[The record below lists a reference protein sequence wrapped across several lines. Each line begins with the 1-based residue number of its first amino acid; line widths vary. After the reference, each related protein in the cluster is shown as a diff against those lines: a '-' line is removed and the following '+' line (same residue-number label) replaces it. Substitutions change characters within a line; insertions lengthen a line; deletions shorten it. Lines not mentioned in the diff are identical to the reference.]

1 MTYIPHSAE
10 DLRAMLET
18 IGVSSVEELYGD
30 IPPELRLERD
40 LDLPPPLS
48 EWEVVRLLCSLAEAN
63 EPLVCF
69 AGAGIYDH
77 YVPAVVDQILRRSE
91 FYTAYTPYQ
100 PEVAQGTLQ
109 VIYEFQTIVSE
120 LSGLDVAN
128 ASMYDG
134 ASACA
139 EAVHLAA
146 SAVDGRRGLVVS
158 ATVHPHYRK
167 VLATYVAGLGLNVRT
182 VPQRRGVTDLEALA
196 DAVDDG
202 TAAVVVQ
209 SPNFFGV
216 IEGWDEAAE
225 IAHRRGAL
233 LVAVFDPVASA
244 ILKSPGESGADIAV
258 AEGQPLGNAMSF
270 GGPGVGLFAA
280 RRQFLRRM
288 PGRIAG
294 ATVDAEGRRG
304 FVLTLQ
310 TREQHIRREKATS
323 NICTN
328 QALNALAATVH
339 VAALGL
345 SGMRQAAEVS
355 LRKAHYAFER
365 LTAMDGLEPLF
376 PEAPFFKEFALR
388 TREPARALVEK
399 ARAKGYLAGV
409 DLARF
414 RDPALGV
421 EDGLLVAVTEKR
433 SREEIDGLAAAL
445 AEAAGGE

>member
-1 MTYIPHSAE
+1 MSYVPHSAE
-10 DLRAMLET
+10 DVGAMLET
-18 IGVSSVEELYGD
+18 IGVGSVEELYAD
-30 IPPELRLERD
+30 IPQELVLDRD
-40 LDLPPPLS
+40 LELPAPLS
-48 EWEVVRLLCSLAEAN
+48 EWEVVRLLRSLAALN
-63 EPLVCF
+63 QLPVCF

-77 YVPAVVDQILRRSE
+77 YVPAAVDQILRRAE

-109 VIYEFQTIVSE
+109 AIYEFQTIVCE
-120 LSGLDVAN
+120 LAGLDVAN

-134 ASACA
+134 ASALA
-139 EAVHLAA
+139 EAVHMA
-146 SAVDGRRGLVVS
+146 SVAVGGRRRLVVS

-167 VLATYVAGLGLNVRT
+167 VLQTYVAGLGLEVRT
-182 VPQRRGVTDLEALA
+182 VPQQNGAGDPDALA
-196 DAVDDG
+196 DAVNGD

-216 IEGWDEAAE
+216 LEGWDDAAE
-225 IAHRRGAL
+225 VAHRHGAL

-244 ILKSPGESGADIAV
+244 LLKSPGESGADVAV

-270 GGPGVGLFAA
+270 GGPGVGLLAA
-280 RRQFLRRM
+280 RREFIRQM

-294 ATVDAEGRRG
+294 ATVDARGRRG

-310 TREQHIRREKATS
+310 TREQHIRRERATS

-339 VAALGL
+339 VAVLGL

-365 LTAMDGLEPLF
+365 LTAVNGFEPLF
-376 PEAPFFKEFALR
+376 PGAPFFKEFAVR
-388 TREPARALVEK
+388 TPEPARELIAKALD
-399 ARAKGYLAGV
+399 RAYLAGV

-414 RDPALGV
+414 RDAALGV
-421 EDGLLVAVTEKR
+421 EDGLLIAVTEKR
-433 SREEIDGLAAAL
+433 SREEIDGLVAAL
-445 AEAAGGE
+445 AR